1 MYKQNLYSIH
11 KSHLTD
17 KKVKHKNKHK
27 KFSYGY
33 NEDLDCVVISK
44 DGTIGDIYEIQ
55 GLKVAIPKTPSI
67 INGSDLK
74 KEDQVFIRKE
84 RPQSLNRIKT
94 IYDFKAQREDTK
106 EKYYKYIDDEFNH
119 RVDGYWFMC
128 NGTPCYLTGSHY
140 VYLNWTKID
149 VGAPD
154 FRHANRIFFYFW
166 EACKAD
172 YRCYGMCYLKN
183 RRSSKDC
190 FR

>member
-44 DGTIGDIYEIQ
+44 DGTIGEIYEIQ

-119 RVDGYWFMC
+119 RIDGYWFMC

-154 FRHANRIFFYFW
+154 FRHANRICLLYTSPSPR
-166 EACKAD
+166 D
-172 YRCYGMCYLKN
+172 
-183 RRSSKDC
+183 
-190 FR
+190 